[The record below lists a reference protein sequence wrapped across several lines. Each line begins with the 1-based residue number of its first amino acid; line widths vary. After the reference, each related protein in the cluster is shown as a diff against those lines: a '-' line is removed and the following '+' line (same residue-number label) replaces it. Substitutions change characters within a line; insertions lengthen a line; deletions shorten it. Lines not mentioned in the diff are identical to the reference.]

1 MFEDEGKHILDVI
14 VLSIGLHAII
24 LPPPPPHFPAVAFL
38 SIGVTHSM
46 S

>member
-14 VLSIGLHAII
+14 VLSIGLHAI